1 MAEPHEVLAGLA
13 EDQATAALFRCCGAP
28 RWVEG
33 MRARL
38 PFVSTPALLAAADE
52 VWQGLGR
59 EDYLE
64 AFSHHPRIGADLRQA
79 DTDSDSAAPFAPTA
93 AWARDEQAGAARADH
108 DTREQLRLGNAAY
121 AERFGFTFIVCAT
134 GKSAGDMLALLRTR
148 LANHPDAEIQ
158 VAARE
163 QARITRL
170 RLEKLGT

>member
-1 MAEPHEVLAGLA
+1 MAEPHEVLAGLPEGEA
-13 EDQATAALFRCCGAP
+13 AAALFRCCGAR
-28 RWVEG
+28 RWVDG

-52 VWQGLGR
+52 VWHGLGP
-59 EDYLE
+59 EDYLQ
-64 AFSHHPRIGADLRQA
+64 AFSQHPRIGADLRQA
-79 DTDSDSAAPFAPTA
+79 DAAARYATTA

-148 LANHPDAEIQ
+148 LANQPDAEIQ
-158 VAARE
+158 VAAHE

>member
-1 MAEPHEVLAGLA
+1 MAEPHEVLAGLP
-13 EDQATAALFRCCGAP
+13 EGEATTALLRCCGAP

-52 VWQGLGR
+52 VWRGLGR

-79 DTDSDSAAPFAPTA
+79 DAAAPFATTA

-108 DTREQLRLGNAAY
+108 DTREQLRLGNLAY

-148 LANHPDAEIQ
+148 LANQPDAEIQ